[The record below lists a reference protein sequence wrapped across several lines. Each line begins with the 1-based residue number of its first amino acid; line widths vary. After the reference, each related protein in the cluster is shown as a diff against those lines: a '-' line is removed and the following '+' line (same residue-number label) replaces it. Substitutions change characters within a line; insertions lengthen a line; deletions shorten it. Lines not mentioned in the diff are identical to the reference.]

1 MHVYMQHVQH
11 YCFSPHN
18 RPTILHPAIDLP
30 APEQHTAHDR
40 RFNASVPL
48 LTPSLRCARRNLLQ
62 ASPVIVALS
71 RLSRRAVNE
80 TAQSGIESD
89 RHWAALPCRLRLA
102 SSPPNVVLS
111 FFPCIP
117 KISSGIFFARSLSP
131 SDSLAVTLGPQWA
144 HPRPPTATPRTRGP
158 PRPTTVLRS
167 TLSSPTRTL
176 TLPPNPH
183 PRVCSKKEA
192 QMSTP
197 RCWRARGR
205 QQP

>member
-1 MHVYMQHVQH
+1 MLASSGICRCMYICKHVQH
-11 YCFSPHN
+11 HCFSPHN

-40 RFNASVPL
+40 RFNASVPW

-117 KISSGIFFARSLSP
+117 KTAAAYFLLALYRRPTSSRSHSGHNGRTYARRRHLFTLEGHLRRP
-131 SDSLAVTLGPQWA
+131 PSLAQ
-144 HPRPPTATPRTRGP
+144 HPAARPK
-158 PRPTTVLRS
+158 
-167 TLSSPTRTL
+167 L
-176 TLPPNPH
+176 TH
-183 PRVCSKKEA
+183 CHQAWTQECAQKEK
-192 QMSTP
+192 
-197 RCWRARGR
+197 RR
-205 QQP
+205 